1 MPPFVNWC
9 LRLGPTNPICTRL
22 VSTGSRREFHL
33 LLRIIYLVILMA
45 VLFISLIGEAGT
57 LRAMAQRGAQA
68 FTILSF
74 GQLALICLLTP
85 VFMAGAITQEANPRT
100 WDILLTTPLNALQI
114 VLGNLLGRLFFII
127 TLLLASLPIF
137 LVTQFFGGVPG
148 SAIFLAILVS
158 ACSAFIVA
166 AIAIIL
172 SVTRSV
178 GRRAV
183 FIFYLC
189 VILYL
194 IGTYVIDTQLR
205 SPIMAGSSTMATTL
219 MTPLN
224 PFLALE
230 SVLLPDSY
238 APAMG
243 ESGGWF
249 SSFWFGKPIM
259 AFCLISLLIGGFLII
274 FSTLRVRSLGTR
286 ESLRP
291 AWLAFLTRRRDGNS
305 LAKAP
310 RTVGQNAIA
319 WWEYEG
325 RGRTLGAVIGRWS
338 FVAVG
343 LLVAL
348 VLVIL
353 FINGSVNAS
362 MFRVVLLG
370 LLATETVVILLTALN
385 QSATAVSRER
395 EDGTLD
401 LILTTP
407 IQPGPYLAGKLR
419 GLIQNLMPM
428 ILVPVA
434 TLALAALVVL
444 IQPFGVTGTIAAMS
458 GTTALTL
465 PVVLPESAITFPLVL
480 IGCTAMCVMIGLQWS
495 LRSRSTIGSISSAL
509 SVVLVIMLVIGFCG
523 ISSGEGIPVFGG
535 FLASISPL
543 NLLLASIQPDQ
554 YLDGSFAEGTTVKA
568 TRIAL
573 FAGGMVFA
581 LVYVLVVFFM
591 HSAMKKSFMMT
602 VRRLAGTS

>member
-1 MPPFVNWC
+1 M
-9 LRLGPTNPICTRL
+9 T
-22 VSTGSRREFHL
+22 
-33 LLRIIYLVILMA
+33 YLVVLMV
-45 VLFISLIGEAGT
+45 VLFIALIGDSGT

-127 TLLLASLPIF
+127 TLLVASLPIF

-166 AIAIIL
+166 SIAIIL

-183 FIFYLC
+183 FIFYIC

-194 IGTYVIDTQLR
+194 IGTWVIDSQLR
-205 SPIMAGSSTMATTL
+205 TPIMAGSATMATTL

-230 SVLLPDSY
+230 SVLLSNSY
-238 APAMG
+238 APTVG
-243 ESGGWF
+243 PSGDWI
-249 SSFWFGKPIM
+249 SRLWFGEPIM
-259 AFCLISLLIGGFLII
+259 AYCLICLFVGCSLIL
-274 FSTLRVRSLGTR
+274 FSTIRVRRLGTR
-286 ESLRP
+286 DALRP
-291 AWLAFLTRRRDGNS
+291 SWMKFLWARQGTRS

-310 RTVGQNAIA
+310 RSVGQNAIA

-325 RGRTLGAVIGRWS
+325 RGRTLSAVIGRWS
-338 FVAVG
+338 FVTIGLLLAFIVVG
-343 LLVAL
+343 LFTSTTIDAAL
-348 VLVIL
+348 
-353 FINGSVNAS
+353 
-362 MFRVVLLG
+362 FRVVLLG
-370 LLATETVVILLTALN
+370 LIATETVVILLTALN

-434 TLALAALVVL
+434 TLALVALVVL
-444 IQPFGVTGTIAAMS
+444 VEPFGTSTQVTVLS
-458 GTTALTL
+458 GTTRLTL
-465 PVVLPESAITFPLVL
+465 PLILPESAIIFPLLL

-495 LRSRSTIGSISSAL
+495 LRSRSTIGSISAAL
-509 SVVLVIMLVIGFCG
+509 SVVLAILLVIGFCG
-523 ISSGEGIPVFGG
+523 ISSGEGVPIGGG
-535 FLASISPL
+535 FMASISPI
-543 NLLLASIQPDQ
+543 NLLLATIQPDQ
-554 YLDGSFAEGTTVKA
+554 YLAASFAETDGVRP

-573 FAGGMVFA
+573 FVGGIVFTLA
-581 LVYVLVVFFM
+581 YVVVVFFM
-591 HSAMKKSFMMT
+591 HSAMKRSFMMT
-602 VRRLAGTS
+602 VRRLAGTA